1 MKATSLPPWAF
12 WLSCGRIRG
21 ADRLESAAG
30 QIAAAGGQPR
40 TALKVLDGLVVR
52 IVDAD
57 FRLAPVDPAG
67 GRPPVGGRDKVS
79 AGQLEADEGL
89 APILALQGD
98 PRVGQ
103 KPLFLVPP
111 VAVDIKRQDHVGT
124 AFAASLARHERYIP
138 GGR

>member
-57 FRLAPVDPAG
+57 FRLAPVDPAC
-67 GRPPVGGRDKVS
+67 GRPPVGGRGKGA
-79 AGQLEADEGL
+79 AGG
-89 APILALQGD
+89 
-98 PRVGQ
+98 
-103 KPLFLVPP
+103 
-111 VAVDIKRQDHVGT
+111 
-124 AFAASLARHERYIP
+124 
-138 GGR
+138 GGRGEGRGPPPHPRSPGSPPSGPKASPWRRTSRRSMKTAPTTERGALRASCKA